1 RAVSKHLSLAALRT
15 ADGSFD
21 FTTGHAKHGRLP
33 VLLLCLHVN
42 FSKNSFLLL
51 PKPKFLAES
60 GCKSTTFENAFQIFM
75 HFFFK
80 KNENFRISLQN

>member
-42 FSKNSFLLL
+42 FSKNSFFIF
-51 PKPKFLAES
+51 PPYFLGES
-60 GCKSTTFENAFQIFM
+60 GCKDMT
-75 HFFFK
+75 K
-80 KNENFRISLQN
+80 K